1 MPNSTLHQSLQRW
14 LDTAIGQ
21 YLMEQE
27 QTFYDSTVSDIFGY
41 NAVQISFPEFDFLR
55 NNRMPF
61 RFVVG
66 LEKGSSAYAHPHM
79 LPIGSRSI
87 DLVLLPHTL
96 EFFPNPHQILRE
108 VHRILIPEGKIIIS
122 GFNPFSP
129 WGLHQ
134 RITTSKNE
142 FPWCGNFIALPRM
155 KDWLTL
161 LGLETNTGKLCCYIP
176 PCGSKKWISRL
187 RFMEAAGDRW
197 WPIGGGVYFLQAVK
211 HERGVRIIKPC
222 WENSPKTRSASV
234 TPQIDRQINSST
246 AEKNTSH
253 GAEFNQRIIEE

>member
-1 MPNSTLHQSLQRW
+1 MLNPTSHQNLQRW

-21 YLMEQE
+21 YLLEQE
-27 QTFYDSTVSDIFGY
+27 HAFYDSIVADIFGY
-41 NAVQISFPEFDFLR
+41 NAVQISFPTFDFLR
-55 NNRMPF
+55 NSRMPF

-66 LEKGSSAYAHPHM
+66 LEKGSNAQANPNL

-108 VHRILIPEGKIIIS
+108 VHRILIPEGKIVIS

-134 RITTSKNE
+134 RITTRKSE

-155 KDWLTL
+155 RDWLEL
-161 LGLETNTGKLCCYIP
+161 LGLETNAGKLGCYLP
-176 PCGSKKWISRL
+176 PCNSEKWISRL

-197 WPIGGGVYFLQAVK
+197 WPIGGGVYFLQAIK
-211 HERGVRIIKPC
+211 HECGMRVIKPC
-222 WENSPKTRSASV
+222 WESSPKTRGAPATQV
-234 TPQIDRQINSST
+234 DRQINSMD
-246 AEKNTSH
+246 
-253 GAEFNQRIIEE
+253 R